1 MKRLLAALL
10 TLSMLVGIV
19 PFSAFAESPGTN
31 PETFAAAQESPGL
44 GDETVQSIASDPL
57 LQGQYAPPQQA
68 QPTVNSNVSMEAT
81 DSFGKLLMNSIDS
94 QNSASSSENRVIG
107 VTVDGS
113 TATVE
118 YVAAEDADIVVALY
132 TDDSEEL
139 MSASGTVDVFAMEE
153 NTGHSTVTVPLTGSI
168 PASFIVKA
176 FDGCSDLTTVNYAGS
191 PEQWNNIKIANHNDE
206 LLNATRHYY
215 SSNASTVSSEE
226 NSIFPSTA
234 TGNDHSFA
242 ASFSDLTPGVSYAV
256 IVSRSEIDPLAPEN
270 LIYINQFRAT
280 SSGYQQSFQTP
291 RSSALNADDMT
302 YVIASGIYSFDEAPT
317 PTPTPGG
324 GSSSGGGGGG
334 GGAAVL
340 IGVGAAAAITAGVIM
355 MSPVEIKGR
364 VVLTDQAAVP
374 GAKISLL
381 REGKVVAQTTADENG
396 SFSLKAKRGS
406 YELTAAYTTADGQL
420 IYKTIGHQS
429 SRKRPHS
436 DLLKPPQTAK
446 APQDIKNPAG
456 LFCVISGLLSTAPRR
471 PW

>member
-19 PFSAFAESPGTN
+19 PFSAFAESPGAV

-44 GDETVQSIASDPL
+44 DDETVQSIVSDPL

-68 QPTVNSNVSMEAT
+68 QPTVDTSNMSMEAT

-270 LIYINQFRAT
+270 LIYINQFRAS

-324 GSSSGGGGGG
+324 GSSSGGGGGGG

-420 IYKTIGHQS
+420 IYKTI
-429 SRKRPHS
+429 
-436 DLLKPPQTAK
+436 DIK
-446 APQDIKNPAG
+446 APAKD
-456 LFCVISGLLSTAPRR
+456 LTVTF
-471 PW
+471 

>member
-324 GSSSGGGGGG
+324 SSSSGSGGGGGGG

-364 VVLTDQAAVP
+364 VVLADQAAVP

-420 IYKTIGHQS
+420 IYKTI
-429 SRKRPHS
+429 
-436 DLLKPPQTAK
+436 DIK
-446 APQDIKNPAG
+446 APAKD
-456 LFCVISGLLSTAPRR
+456 LTVTF
-471 PW
+471 

>member
-19 PFSAFAESPGTN
+19 PFSAFAESPGAV

-44 GDETVQSIASDPL
+44 DDETVQSIVSDPL

-68 QPTVNSNVSMEAT
+68 QPTVDTSNMSMEAT
-81 DSFGKLLMNSIDS
+81 DSFGKLLVNSIDE

-256 IVSRSEIDPLAPEN
+256 IVSRSEIDLLAPEN

-324 GSSSGGGGGG
+324 GSSSGGGGGGG

-420 IYKTIGHQS
+420 IYKTI
-429 SRKRPHS
+429 
-436 DLLKPPQTAK
+436 DIK
-446 APQDIKNPAG
+446 APAKD
-456 LFCVISGLLSTAPRR
+456 LTVTF
-471 PW
+471 

>member
-270 LIYINQFRAT
+270 LIYINQFRAS

-324 GSSSGGGGGG
+324 GSSSGGGGGGG

-396 SFSLKAKRGS
+396 SFALKAKRGN
-406 YELTAAYTTADGQL
+406 YELTVAYTDANGQL
-420 IYKTIGHQS
+420 IHKTTNI
-429 SRKRPHS
+429 
-436 DLLKPPQTAK
+436 K
-446 APQDIKNPAG
+446 APAKD
-456 LFCVISGLLSTAPRR
+456 LTVTF
-471 PW
+471 

>member
-270 LIYINQFRAT
+270 LIYINQFRAS

-334 GGAAVL
+334 GGGAAVL

-355 MSPVEIKGR
+355 MSPVDVKGR
-364 VVLTDQAAVP
+364 VVLADLAAVP

-396 SFSLKAKRGS
+396 SFALKAKRGN
-406 YELTAAYTTADGQL
+406 YELTVAYTDANGQL
-420 IYKTIGHQS
+420 IHKTTNI
-429 SRKRPHS
+429 
-436 DLLKPPQTAK
+436 K
-446 APQDIKNPAG
+446 APAKD
-456 LFCVISGLLSTAPRR
+456 LTVTF
-471 PW
+471 

>member
-270 LIYINQFRAT
+270 LIYINQFRAS

-334 GGAAVL
+334 GGGAAVL

-381 REGKVVAQTTADENG
+381 REG

-420 IYKTIGHQS
+420 IYKTI
-429 SRKRPHS
+429 
-436 DLLKPPQTAK
+436 DIK
-446 APQDIKNPAG
+446 APAKD
-456 LFCVISGLLSTAPRR
+456 LTVTF
-471 PW
+471 

>member
-19 PFSAFAESPGTN
+19 PFSAFAESPGAV

-44 GDETVQSIASDPL
+44 DDETVQSIVSDPL
-57 LQGQYAPPQQA
+57 LQGQYAPPQQT
-68 QPTVNSNVSMEAT
+68 QPTVDTSNMSMEAT
-81 DSFGKLLMNSIDS
+81 DSFGKLLVNSIDE

-334 GGAAVL
+334 GAAVL

-364 VVLTDQAAVP
+364 VVLADHTALP

-396 SFSLKAKRGS
+396 SFSLKAKRGN

-420 IYKTIGHQS
+420 IYKTI
-429 SRKRPHS
+429 
-436 DLLKPPQTAK
+436 DIK
-446 APQDIKNPAG
+446 APAKD
-456 LFCVISGLLSTAPRR
+456 LTVTF
-471 PW
+471 

>member
-19 PFSAFAESPGTN
+19 PFSAFAESPGAV

-44 GDETVQSIASDPL
+44 DDETVQSIVSDPL
-57 LQGQYAPPQQA
+57 LQGQYAPPQQT
-68 QPTVNSNVSMEAT
+68 QPTVDTSNMSMEAT
-81 DSFGKLLMNSIDS
+81 DSFGKLLVNSIDE

-256 IVSRSEIDPLAPEN
+256 IVSRSEIDLLAPEN

-302 YVIASGIYSFDEAPT
+302 YVIVSGIYSFDEAPT

-324 GSSSGGGGGG
+324 G
-334 GGAAVL
+334 
-340 IGVGAAAAITAGVIM
+340 
-355 MSPVEIKGR
+355 
-364 VVLTDQAAVP
+364 
-374 GAKISLL
+374 
-381 REGKVVAQTTADENG
+381 
-396 SFSLKAKRGS
+396 
-406 YELTAAYTTADGQL
+406 
-420 IYKTIGHQS
+420 
-429 SRKRPHS
+429 
-436 DLLKPPQTAK
+436 
-446 APQDIKNPAG
+446 
-456 LFCVISGLLSTAPRR
+456 
-471 PW
+471 